1 MPDTIFDYIDSITC
15 TKQFVDD
22 IKYDESVYSGYMC
35 NRWISMMD
43 ADSAMIINETTNR
56 LWSQLP
62 TKVEHYEFLLN
73 LMPRKRKQRI
83 NYIKKIKET
92 QSVVKADLVNV
103 TQGVAQCMQISQREV
118 KMYEELSSNI

>member
-1 MPDTIFDYIDSITC
+1 MPDTIFDYIDSITS
-15 TKQFVDD
+15 TKQFVDA

-35 NRWISMMD
+35 NRWISMID

-83 NYIKKIKET
+83 SYIKKTKET
-92 QSVVKADLVNV
+92 KSLVKADLVDI
-103 TQGVAQCMQISQREV
+103 TQGVAQCMEISQREV